1 MRQVLSAWSVPW
13 SLACP
18 KSSKRSRYYRCSGQK
33 GFMLLTYVVGL
44 AVGAALAALVCTG
57 LGRTALSWQRLQER
71 ISIVQAGSYM
81 QSLLEKQLAYN
92 ATGITITAS
101 GSICL
106 NTITGNKKLV
116 IYFRNGGL
124 YLQTTTGNGT
134 GTNPLFIEGIK
145 VTAWQ
150 VQKISAQRLRI
161 SFALKGQN
169 GERSF
174 EQVLTCYNGEVSYGE
189 V

>member
-1 MRQVLSAWSVPW
+1 
-13 SLACP
+13 
-18 KSSKRSRYYRCSGQK
+18 
-33 GFMLLTYVVGL
+33 MLLTYVVGL

-106 NTITGNKKLV
+106 NTITGN
-116 IYFRNGGL
+116 
-124 YLQTTTGNGT
+124 
-134 GTNPLFIEGIK
+134 
-145 VTAWQ
+145 
-150 VQKISAQRLRI
+150 
-161 SFALKGQN
+161 
-169 GERSF
+169 
-174 EQVLTCYNGEVSYGE
+174 
-189 V
+189 

>member
-1 MRQVLSAWSVPW
+1 
-13 SLACP
+13 
-18 KSSKRSRYYRCSGQK
+18 
-33 GFMLLTYVVGL
+33 MLLAYVVGL

-116 IYFRNGGL
+116 IYYRNGGL

>member
-1 MRQVLSAWSVPW
+1 
-13 SLACP
+13 
-18 KSSKRSRYYRCSGQK
+18 
-33 GFMLLTYVVGL
+33 
-44 AVGAALAALVCTG
+44 
-57 LGRTALSWQRLQER
+57 
-71 ISIVQAGSYM
+71 M

-116 IYFRNGGL
+116 IYYRNGGL